1 MAVAAMAGS
10 ILPGC
15 AIDPGRYRP
24 CRWARAS
31 CWAVAHTDSGGQPS
45 RLSGAGAAVDMAGSS
60 VIGASGLGQDEQVGV
75 DAGARR
81 AFARAG
87 GGVLAGEGAE
97 LPAVVWGAKI
107 VPGL

>member
-15 AIDPGRYRP
+15 AIEAGRYRP
-24 CRWARAS
+24 WRWARAS

-45 RLSGAGAAVDMAGSS
+45 PLSGAGTAGDVAGSS
-60 VIGASGLGQDEQVGV
+60 VIRASGLDQDEQVGV

-87 GGVLAGEGAE
+87 AGGLAGEGAE
-97 LPAVVWGAKI
+97 LPAVDRGME
-107 VPGL
+107 